1 MIEGQA
7 LVIGTHV
14 RLRSASHSVS
24 LRANTGRIVG
34 FDSYDSLPIILLD
47 APAVYH
53 NADGS
58 TCDLPQVVESEDNLD
73 ILA

>member
-1 MIEGQA
+1 
-7 LVIGTHV
+7 
-14 RLRSASHSVS
+14 
-24 LRANTGRIVG
+24 VG

-58 TCDLPQVVESEDNLD
+58 TRDLPQVVESEDNLD